1 MNEIDTYSEY
11 LQRAFDSVIEAS
23 LEDESLNVLK
33 ELDNKTFYTSRIQE
47 IFTEV
52 YSAEREK

>member
-1 MNEIDTYSEY
+1 MDTYSQY

-47 IFTEV
+47 IFSEV